1 MGNNTAKM
9 KSVSQEGAAHFHKLE
24 EDITCS
30 VCLQELS
37 DPVSITCGHTFCRD
51 CITLYWNTPGLLGY
65 RCPECRKICPRDQ
78 LIPVYRLQN
87 MVTKVQLAVK
97 EVQSR
102 QLLPSPL
109 QLVYTDSVGRL
120 QLDESVVQ
128 RCFLDSEVSEFPLC
142 LICVIGEKRRGK
154 STLLNYI
161 LRALHCLERSQ
172 PVSLGQEDEPL
183 TGFEWRR
190 GTDGVTKG
198 IWIWSK
204 PFILERNGE
213 KLAVYVLDTEG
224 SLDIEGDRETCIK
237 LSALSMLLSSYLIFN
252 VNTNLKTTELDYM
265 EMYLHVSELTGASFS
280 LQYLQHLDLLVRD
293 WQDSDHCGRE
303 AARAYLQHES
313 EKLRLRRGSEYRRLL
328 DTLRSPSVSGFLLPH
343 PGKRFLRS
351 TEGRLADMD
360 CDFREQL
367 TKYISDLMAGIWL
380 HQKTDICGEKITCGH
395 VGRALKEF
403 VIMLQRTEYNFAS
416 PLEMFYSLE
425 NRRHMTT
432 ILKNFQDFLDQQLP
446 ANASPLKVL
455 GVRTSEM
462 RRRVTEQVT
471 VLKDTYEGILT
482 GSNAEEKKMLLDEI
496 KSLLNEKQEYFCAEY
511 SKRFTKCAVG
521 IGCAVGGGV
530 LCLAGGIAG
539 AAVAGTVLAAEAVG
553 LLGSTTA
560 AMVGGAIGGSVTMG
574 AIGTGVG
581 AGVGGIIGHVE
592 KKKEAESEHSPNTET
607 SKEDIQPL
615 VDEKN

>member
-1 MGNNTAKM
+1 
-9 KSVSQEGAAHFHKLE
+9 
-24 EDITCS
+24 
-30 VCLQELS
+30 
-37 DPVSITCGHTFCRD
+37 
-51 CITLYWNTPGLLGY
+51 
-65 RCPECRKICPRDQ
+65 
-78 LIPVYRLQN
+78 

-360 CDFREQL
+360 CDFREHQRIWRSIQAS
-367 TKYISDLMAGIWL
+367 TGCVEISIQSIIRCVIL
-380 HQKTDICGEKITCGH
+380 Q
-395 VGRALKEF
+395 EF

-592 KKKEAESEHSPNTET
+592 KKKEAKSEHSPNTET
-607 SKEDIQPL
+607 STEDIQPL